1 MRLQNRSVAA
11 PTHQRLPSD
20 TTVIAQHHRRQI
32 FDEQLASIHRGA
44 HIPRVDHRRSTVDRQ
59 MLSGTAAYAIRA
71 RGAVWLFPCYVF
83 GGVCNV
89 CTVRARAAGGRAIDK
104 LQYFIG
110 ALLMLQTI
118 LVIALL
124 VQNRRHSRA
133 RADAQKQYS
142 EITHAARLAL
152 VGEITASVAHEVT
165 QPLSAI
171 LNNIETAEFLLS
183 QPQPNVRMVMEI
195 LADVRHDDLRAN
207 GIVRR
212 LRTLLR
218 KRELQF
224 EQVDVN
230 ALASSVLSLVMPDAV
245 RRSVV
250 IRTSL
255 QPELPRV
262 SADPVHLQQVL
273 LNLIINAMD
282 AMNETPLEERVLD
295 VRTERCDDDHL
306 MVGVLDHGHGIS
318 QDQKDRLFD
327 SFYTTKNEGLGLGL
341 SIARSIINLH
351 GGAIWAENRPE
362 GGAAFVFTV
371 PVRSS

>member
-1 MRLQNRSVAA
+1 VQGALSV
-11 PTHQRLPSD
+11 LPSLR
-20 TTVIAQHHRRQI
+20 IRPRRQCGHS
-32 FDEQLASIHRGA
+32 ASGL
-44 HIPRVDHRRSTVDRQ
+44 Q
-59 MLSGTAAYAIRA
+59 
-71 RGAVWLFPCYVF
+71 
-83 GGVCNV
+83 
-89 CTVRARAAGGRAIDK
+89 GGRAIDK

-110 ALLMLQTI
+110 ALLMLQTV

-133 RADAQKQYS
+133 RADAQKHYS

-183 QPQPNVRMVMEI
+183 QPQPNVRMIMEI
-195 LADVRHDDLRAN
+195 LSDVRHDDLRAN

-230 ALASSVLSLVMPDAV
+230 ALASSVLSLIMPDAV

-255 QPELPRV
+255 EPELPRV

-282 AMNETPLEERVLD
+282 SMNETPLEERVLD
-295 VRTERCDDDHL
+295 VRTERCDEEHL
-306 MVGVLDHGHGIS
+306 LVGVLDHGHGIS
-318 QDQKDRLFD
+318 QDQKDKLFD
-327 SFYTTKNEGLGLGL
+327 SFYTTKSEGLGLGL

-371 PVRSS
+371 PVKSS